1 MRCRYKYCK
10 NNNEVKKEDAIKEGN
25 SYYCEECYQEKQNKQ
40 KIEEFYIRNMPQT
53 TLQLLRKVI
62 KQLIHEKKYKSEYVL
77 FVLEYINKNNKPINN
92 PFGLLN
98 YCNEGSILNLYNKQL
113 INKQYKEIKSDITNY
128 SENKV
133 EFTYKPNNKKWTDL
147 L

>member
-1 MRCRYKYCK
+1 MKCRYKYCK
-10 NNNEVKKEDAIKEGN
+10 NNNEVEKENAIKEGG
-25 SYYCEECYQEKQNKQ
+25 SYYCKECYQEKQNKQ
-40 KIEEFYIRNMPQT
+40 KIEEFYLRNMPQT

-62 KQLIHEKKYKSEYVL
+62 KQLIHEKKFESEYVL

-113 INKQYKEIKSDITNY
+113 INKKYKEIKSDITDY
-128 SENKV
+128 SRDKV
-133 EFTYKPNNKKWTDL
+133 KFTYKPNNKKWTDL